1 MFLMIFKFYLLFLIK
16 VLSAK
21 GRGAEQEPLAHDPAA
36 VDLMEKMLALFHQE
50 RITAEQALNHR

>member
-1 MFLMIFKFYLLFLIK
+1 MFLMIFKLIYHFFVQ